1 MCRGSFPSLRAGRE
15 GAPIGAEGWGS
26 SEITIKIFNHQ
37 NHIHPLV
44 LSEALNRNSSL
55 RVKPPPPM
63 KKIRDSYFHKAKREG
78 YAARSAYKLEEIDR
92 KRRLLRPGMRVLDL
106 GCAPGSWLQYAAQQV
121 GTEGRVTGVDLQEV
135 TASLPSAVTVLQADV
150 FDLGPAQLGG
160 NVEGE
165 GEGFDVIL
173 SDMAPATSGI
183 KQADAARSARLAE
196 RALELAQKCLR
207 PG

>member
-1 MCRGSFPSLRAGRE
+1 
-15 GAPIGAEGWGS
+15 
-26 SEITIKIFNHQ
+26 
-37 NHIHPLV
+37 
-44 LSEALNRNSSL
+44 
-55 RVKPPPPM
+55 M

-207 PG
+207 PGGALLVKIFQGAELQGVRERFRQEFEQVTLEKPRSSRSESVEVFLLGQGKRA